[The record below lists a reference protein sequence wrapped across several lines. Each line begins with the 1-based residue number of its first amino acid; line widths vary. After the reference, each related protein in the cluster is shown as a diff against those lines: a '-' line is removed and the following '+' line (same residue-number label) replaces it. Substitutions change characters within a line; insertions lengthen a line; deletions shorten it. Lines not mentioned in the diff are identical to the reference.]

1 MEEEEEE
8 EVVFKGGVTASA
20 SQYPVYMIFF
30 FWQGIRCVGEIMR
43 EFASTLLRNYEDFVS
58 RYPAAHQVTLY
69 FVFFVFFSY
78 LLYYSVDVAAQ
89 L

>member
-43 EFASTLLRNYEDFVS
+43 EFASTLLRNYEDLVFRCPPRIRL
-58 RYPAAHQVTLY
+58 RYRSIGNCFLSNLY
-69 FVFFVFFSY
+69 T
-78 LLYYSVDVAAQ
+78 
-89 L
+89 